1 MQWRKTP
8 RRRAMLNYY
17 RFSIFNVISFNF
29 LAGNIIILYA
39 LRLGAGNVLVGL
51 IAASYQIPFI
61 FSLIGRSLIR
71 RFGAVKLFGYF
82 WVARYLAMAP
92 VLFTAF
98 PAIREHP
105 QLVLAIVSICAFG
118 FNISKGI
125 GLTAIKPIVGEIPPQ
140 RERGSFISNQQLI
153 IHLGAVGT
161 GLVMAWLLGPESAL
175 GRYMLLLAIGILAG
189 FVAAYFILRLPEP
202 EEAGHGFDSR
212 FTDGLKRAFR
222 SQTFRR
228 LTVVNMIA
236 VFVGAMAEAFL
247 LVYFKQIYGY
257 GDQSV
262 VIFIVAGSVGAA
274 AMAVFS
280 RSVIDRTGAKPLLF
294 TFAAIL
300 ALILVPVAI
309 APPVGGVW
317 VVLFPAFVYFFFAMG
332 RFWIFTAADSYF
344 YSITQAE
351 VRLDFGI
358 VFGLGSGVAGT
369 LGSILGGVFLSGLQ
383 HLLPSHATLPFS
395 IYFGVAAVITVFAVV
410 ATFRLADV
418 GSIPMPDAL
427 GILVSPRDL
436 RAIRLLNRLQRSRTE
451 PEEQMAVRA
460 LRQSTSALTVNE
472 LSHRIQSPSLL
483 IRMEA
488 LNALRDAPLT
498 RAVEDLLMTDVQ
510 NHTFTTAQLAV
521 ELLGAARVR
530 RAIPLLRDSVTSP
543 DYLVSA
549 KAMLALAQLGD
560 RKSVPRLERQLE
572 STPNARVAIYAVKA
586 LETLGSVRSLPL
598 ILRALS
604 GTEEPF
610 QRDEYILSCARLL
623 GFFDWFYAL
632 YLEFLDEP
640 REGLR
645 SLADAAADASRETAT
660 FATAFA
666 LAFDVGGA
674 ELRELVEHYLA
685 DREITVGM
693 ISVASILRESLS
705 DATLLS
711 LERFRFLLLA
721 ALIALDQPSQSDS
734 VVYNRR

>member
-61 FSLIGRSLIR
+61 FSLIGRRLIR

-105 QLVLAIVSICAFG
+105 QLVLAIVSLCAFG

-175 GRYMLLLAIGILAG
+175 ARYMLLLAIGILAG

-202 EEAGHGFDSR
+202 EEAGHGFDAR

-222 SQTFRR
+222 NQTFRR
-228 LTVVNMIA
+228 LTIVNMIA

-317 VVLFPAFVYFFFAMG
+317 VALFPALVYFFFAMG
-332 RFWIFTAADSYF
+332 RFGIFTAADSYF

-369 LGSILGGVFLSGLQ
+369 LGSILGGLFLSGLQ
-383 HLLPSHATLPFS
+383 HLFPSHATLPFS
-395 IYFGVAAVITVFAVV
+395 IYFGAAAVITVFAV
-410 ATFRLADV
+410 AAIFRLADV

-451 PEEQMAVRA
+451 PEEQKAVRA
-460 LRQSTSALTVNE
+460 LRQSTSALTVDE
-472 LSHRIQSPSLL
+472 LSRRIQSPSLL

-488 LNALRDAPLT
+488 LNALRDTPLT
-498 RAVEDLLMTDVQ
+498 RAVEDLLMADVR
-510 NHTFTTAQLAV
+510 NHTFT
-521 ELLGAARVR
+521 
-530 RAIPLLRDSVTSP
+530 
-543 DYLVSA
+543 VSA

-560 RKSVPRLERQLE
+560 RKSIPRFERQLE
-572 STPNARVAIYAVKA
+572 TTPNARVAIYAVKA

-623 GFFDWFYAL
+623 GFFEWFYVL
-632 YLEFLDEP
+632 YLEFLEEP

-645 SLADAAADASRETAT
+645 SLVDAAADASDDTT
-660 FATAFA
+660 KFAAAFA
-666 LAFDVGGA
+666 AAFDAEGP
-674 ELRELVEHYLA
+674 ELRDLVQRYLG

-693 ISVASILRESLS
+693 ISVASIFRESLT

-711 LERFRFLLLA
+711 LERFRYLLLA
-721 ALIALDQPSQSDS
+721 ALIALDRPSQSDS

>member
-1 MQWRKTP
+1 LGP
-8 RRRAMLNYY
+8 
-17 RFSIFNVISFNF
+17 
-29 LAGNIIILYA
+29 GNA
-39 LRLGAGNVLVGL
+39 LVGL
-51 IAASYQIPFI
+51 IAASYQVTFI
-61 FSLIGRSLIR
+61 FSLIGRRMIR

-82 WVARYLAMAP
+82 WLIRYLAMAP
-92 VLFTAF
+92 VLITAL
-98 PAIREHP
+98 PGIREHP
-105 QLVLAIVSICAFG
+105 SLVLAVVGLCAFG

-140 RERGSFISNQQLI
+140 RERGSFISNYQLI
-153 IHLGAVGT
+153 IHLGAIGT
-161 GLVMAWLLGPESAL
+161 GLVMAWLLGADSAL
-175 GRYMLLLAIGILAG
+175 GRYTLLLAIGILGG

-202 EEAGHGFDSR
+202 EEAGHGFDAR
-212 FTDGLKRAFR
+212 FSDGLKCALR
-222 SQTFRR
+222 SRTFRR
-228 LTVVNMIA
+228 LTFVNMIA
-236 VFVGAMAEAFL
+236 VFVGSMAGTFL

-262 VIFIVAGSVGAA
+262 VIFTVAGSVGAA

-294 TFAAIL
+294 AFAAIL

-309 APPVGGVW
+309 APPVGGIW
-317 VVLFPAFVYFFFAMG
+317 VALFPALVYFFFSMG
-332 RFWIFTAADSYF
+332 RFGIFTAADSYF

-351 VRLDFGI
+351 ARLDFGI

-369 LGSILGGVFLSGLQ
+369 LGSVLGGVFLSGLQ
-383 HLLPSHATLPFS
+383 QQLPSHPTLPFS
-395 IYFGVAAVITVFAVV
+395 IYFGAAALITTLAVIGI
-410 ATFRLADV
+410 FRLEDV
-418 GSIPMPDAL
+418 DSIPIPDAL
-427 GILVSPRDL
+427 GILLSPRDL
-436 RAIRLLNRLQRSRTE
+436 RAIRLLNRLKRSRTE

-460 LRQSTSALTVNE
+460 LRQSGSSLTIDE

-488 LNALRDAPLT
+488 LNALRDTPLT
-498 RAVEDLLMTDVQ
+498 RVVEDLLMADVR

-530 RAIPLLRDSVTSP
+530 RAIPLLRASVASP

-549 KAMLALAQLGD
+549 KAVLALAQLGD
-560 RKSVPRLERQLE
+560 RKSIRRLEAQLE
-572 STPNARVAIYAVKA
+572 TTPNARVAIYAVKA
-586 LETLGSVRSLPL
+586 LETLTSIRSLPL

-610 QRDEYILSCARLL
+610 QRDEHILSCARLL

-632 YLEFLDEP
+632 YLEFLEEP

-645 SLADAAADASRETAT
+645 SLVDAATEASSETAS
-660 FATAFA
+660 FAVAFSA
-666 LAFDVGGA
+666 AFDTEGPT
-674 ELRELVEHYLA
+674 LRELADGYLGG
-685 DREITVGM
+685 RKITVGM
-693 ISVASILRESLS
+693 INVASIFRESLA
-705 DATLLS
+705 DTTLLS

-721 ALIALDQPSQSDS
+721 ALIALDQSSQTDS